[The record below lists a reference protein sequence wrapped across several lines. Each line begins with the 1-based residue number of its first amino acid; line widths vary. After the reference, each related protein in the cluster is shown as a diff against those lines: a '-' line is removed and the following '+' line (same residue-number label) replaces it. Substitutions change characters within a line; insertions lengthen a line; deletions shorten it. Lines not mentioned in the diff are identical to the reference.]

1 MLPTSCGVPQGS
13 VLGPLLF
20 TLYTSP
26 LSSVIQSHNLDH
38 HLYADDTQIY
48 VSLTT
53 PDTCRSLNQLR
64 DCLQD
69 VSLWMKNSKLKLNA
83 DKTEFLIFGTST
95 QRAKLNGFFPTH
107 ILSQS
112 ITPAASV
119 LNLGVTFD
127 ENFNFKQH
135 ISKTCRCCFH
145 HIRDLRRIR
154 RFLSLSV
161 DKTIAT
167 ALVSSRLDYCNSL
180 LYNTAYKDI
189 AKLQRVQNCLARVVT
204 RSPRFSR
211 SVPFLKS
218 PVHYRIIFK
227 MCTIAYQA
235 LSSTQPAY
243 LNSMLTPT
251 RNSRQ
256 LRLTSSNPLYIPRV
270 KTKAGTQ
277 AFSVAA
283 FSDCDVI

>member
-1 MLPTSCGVPQGS
+1 
-13 VLGPLLF
+13 
-20 TLYTSP
+20 
-26 LSSVIQSHNLDH
+26 
-38 HLYADDTQIY
+38 
-48 VSLTT
+48 
-53 PDTCRSLNQLR
+53 
-64 DCLQD
+64 
-69 VSLWMKNSKLKLNA
+69 MKNSKLKLNA
-83 DKTEFLIFGTST
+83 DKTEFLIIGTST

-135 ISKTCRCCFH
+135 ISETCRCCFY

-154 RFLSLSV
+154 RFLFLSV
-161 DKTIAT
+161 AKTIAT
-167 ALVSSRLDYCNSL
+167 ALVSSRLDYCNFL
-180 LYNTAYKDI
+180 LYNTANNDI
-189 AKLQRVQNCLARVVT
+189 AKLQHVQNCLARVVT
-204 RSPRFSR
+204 RSLRSSR
-211 SVPFLKS
+211 SVPLLKS
-218 PVHYRIIFK
+218 LHWLPVHYRIIFK
-227 MCTIAYQA
+227 ICTIAYQA

-256 LRLTSSNPLYIPRV
+256 LRSTSSNPLYIPRV
-270 KTKAGTQ
+270 KTKAGTR

-283 FSDCDVI
+283 PTVWNSLPARVKSQGNIV